1 MEETVKQ
8 NITSIFKLDQNDD
21 EGAQND
27 V

>member
-8 NITSIFKLDQNDD
+8 NITSIFKLDRD

>member
-8 NITSIFKLDQNDD
+8 NITSIFKLDQD